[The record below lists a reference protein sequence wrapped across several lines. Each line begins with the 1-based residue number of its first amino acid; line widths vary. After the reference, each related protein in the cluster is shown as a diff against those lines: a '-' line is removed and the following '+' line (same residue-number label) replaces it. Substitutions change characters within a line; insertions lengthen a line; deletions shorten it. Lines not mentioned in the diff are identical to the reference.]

1 MTAAPRQRQ
10 PAAHD
15 FSAGRP
21 LEDRAAARRWWT
33 SPPGFPRDHA
43 VHPFAAAAQWI
54 PQLFLA
60 AAATAVAARPVP
72 AAEDVARFLA
82 RDVACSGD
90 DARTRGVTLD
100 LYGPER
106 VAGPVRPVV
115 LFVHGGGWRHGDK
128 ANIGE
133 KPAAFVSRGYL
144 FASVGYRLDAA
155 VAPREQ
161 GADVAAAVAWL
172 HEHSREHGG
181 DGDTIF
187 LIGHSAGAHLA
198 ALVGPDER
206 LLARHRLEPG
216 MLAGIV
222 RLDGAGSDV
231 PRQMAEA
238 RLPRLQRLYR
248 DVFGDDPQAQREAS
262 PITHVVA
269 GKRYPPFLMVHVGNR
284 PDSRAQA
291 EALAE
296 RLRAVGG
303 TATTVHEPE
312 KTHLTLNREF
322 GAAGDGPTAKVLAF
336 FEDR

>member
-1 MTAAPRQRQ
+1 MKVAPRHRR

-21 LEDRAAARRWWT
+21 LKDRAAARRRRT
-33 SPPGFPRDHA
+33 CPPASSGHHA
-43 VHPFAAAAQWI
+43 MHSFAAASRWARM
-54 PQLFLA
+54 LLLA
-60 AAATAVAARPVP
+60 AAVTAVASRPVP
-72 AAEDVARFLA
+72 AATDVARLLV
-82 RDVACSGD
+82 RDAVCAGD
-90 DARTRGVTLD
+90 DARLPGATLD

-128 ANIGE
+128 ANVGD

-155 VAPREQ
+155 VTPLEQ
-161 GADVAAAVAWL
+161 GADVATAVAWL
-172 HEHSREHGG
+172 HEHAREHGG

-198 ALVGPDER
+198 ALVGTDER
-206 LLARHRLEPG
+206 LLARHGLEPG

-222 RLDGAGSDV
+222 LLDGAGYDV

-248 DVFGDDPQAQREAS
+248 DAFGDDPRAQREAS

-269 GKRYPPFLMVHVGNR
+269 GKRYPPFLMFHVGNR
-284 PDSRAQA
+284 LDSRAQA

-322 GAAGDGPTAKVLAF
+322 GAAGDGPTAKVLEF
-336 FEDR
+336 LEDR